1 MAHGSKYLLTTALL
15 LAGSAV
21 LHGCSSHNSATTAQ
35 SAPPVRTTPSQVAS
49 AETPATQDEGSKAT
63 LAAGAEPEVETET
76 QSTTTTV
83 AGSDTVEES
92 VNPSKM
98 AATEMAAEKSPE
110 EPASEEI
117 VEAVRVTE
125 TPGKTDS
132 TVEIVETPE
141 AIVERV
147 EETITTEEDIDTV
160 IADTGTGVVA
170 ETEEIR
176 ERTDTVVKTTVVDKR
191 TGRVTKQI
199 SAQEKE
205 EVQSRRETIIAPAPS
220 ARVYMKPEAGPDD
233 RFAAYGLVAFPLDT
247 ARRNPER
254 LAQFCAAYVES
265 GKHEPVQGLPASAP
279 RMATVWPVS
288 ASVDTDALS
297 RLNDVEKCE
306 TAVLNYGA
314 ATADQAIYEAELTG
328 IEIDGRGPFLLAWS
342 PASAKG
348 SANALVL
355 IANLSNI
362 DAPEAALAAMRRWQT
377 DVEFNPPLWAEAGW
391 NLPLVREIM
400 DEWSAVY
407 GPQSLML
414 LGPFGG

>member
-1 MAHGSKYLLTTALL
+1 MAHGSKHLLTTALL
-15 LAGSAV
+15 LAGSVV
-21 LHGCSSHNSATTAQ
+21 LHGCTTHNSATTAQ
-35 SAPPVRTTPSQVAS
+35 SAPPVMTAPSTIAS
-49 AETPATQDEGSKAT
+49 TKTPATQDEGSKAA
-63 LAAGAEPEVETET
+63 LAAGAEPEVEVEA

-83 AGSDTVEES
+83 AGSDSVEEPAK
-92 VNPSKM
+92 PSETVV
-98 AATEMAAEKSPE
+98 TEMAVEKAPE

-117 VEAVRVTE
+117 VEAVRVTK

-147 EETITTEEDIDTV
+147 EETTTTEEDFDTV
-160 IADTGTGVVA
+160 VADTGTGVLA
-170 ETEEIR
+170 ETEGIL

-191 TGRVTKQI
+191 TGRVTKKI
-199 SAQEKE
+199 ATQEKE
-205 EVQSRRETIIAPAPS
+205 EVLSSRETIVVPAHS
-220 ARVYMKPEAGPDD
+220 ARVYMKPGSSPDD
-233 RFAAYGLVAFPLDT
+233 RFAAYGMVAFPLDT
-247 ARRNPER
+247 TRRDPER

-265 GKHEPVQGLPASAP
+265 AKHEPVRGLPASAP
-279 RMATVWPVS
+279 RMAMVWPVS

-297 RLNDVEKCE
+297 RMNDVQKCE

-314 ATADQAIYEAELTG
+314 TMADQAIYEAELTG

-348 SANALVL
+348 STKALVL

-362 DAPEAALAAMRRWQT
+362 NAPEAAHAAMRRWQT

-391 NLPLVREIM
+391 NLPLLREIM
-400 DEWSAVY
+400 DEWATVY